1 MPRLSKKDP
10 RGEPFRPEKVDSFQ
24 RQTLALSPFSN
35 AYGGVVMGTLRLS
48 SDGEPYMTRAELLEA
63 AETKLAE
70 VVNLL
75 AAAGEQRLAFDAE
88 ALAEQ
93 VGFSAN
99 GENPSP
105 RHSR

>member
-1 MPRLSKKDP
+1 MRPLG
-10 RGEPFRPEKVDSFQ
+10 GE
-24 RQTLALSPFSN
+24 A
-35 AYGGVVMGTLRLS
+35 
-48 SDGEPYMTRAELLEA
+48 YMTRAELLEA
-63 AETKLAE
+63 AATKLTE

-75 AAAGEQRLAFDAE
+75 AAAGEQQLAFDAE